1 MRNPGDEDVDDDLDI
16 EGADEDEFGEA
27 QFDEADI
34 IVPDSCSQTGE
45 NDIAMDETEQG
56 SPSSSLL
63 RDIGISGQP
72 ARGRTLR
79 DLVAAGKV
87 SRSGPNGVL
96 LDQANSDKNPGTSVS
111 IVPVST
117 PSEDLDVAI
126 QVATLSGDKDALIA
140 ALRRKLEATVR
151 VDH

>member
-45 NDIAMDETEQG
+45 NDIAMDQTEQG
-56 SPSSSLL
+56 SPTSSLL

-87 SRSGPNGVL
+87 SRSGPNGV
-96 LDQANSDKNPGTSVS
+96 KNPGTPIS
-111 IVPVST
+111 IVPLSAT
-117 PSEDLDVAI
+117 SEDLDVAI
-126 QVATLSGDKDALIA
+126 KVATLSGDKDALIA
-140 ALRRKLEATVR
+140 ALRKKLEATVR
-151 VDH
+151 IDH

>member
-34 IVPDSCSQTGE
+34 IVPDSCSQAGE
-45 NDIAMDETEQG
+45 NDMDETEQG

-63 RDIGISGQP
+63 QDIGISGQP

-87 SRSGPNGVL
+87 SRSEANGVL
-96 LDQANSDKNPGTSVS
+96 FFDQANGIKNPGTSVS
-111 IVPVST
+111 IGQVST
-117 PSEDLDVAI
+117 TSEDLDVAI
-126 QVATLSGDKDALIA
+126 KVAALSSDKDALIA

-151 VDH
+151 IDH